1 MSTLRTVK
9 HRYLRTRAALAAT
22 VQKLLDLNRRRHF
35 FKDDAKQQDT
45 IAEEIKVLN
54 ATADLQHRSMKVY
67 ERQIAKLQEA
77 TAA

>member
-9 HRYLRTRAALAAT
+9 HRYLRTRVALANT

-35 FKDDAKQQDT
+35 FKGDAQQQDS

-67 ERQIAKLQEA
+67 ERQIAELQA
-77 TAA
+77 SAA

>member
-9 HRYLRTRAALAAT
+9 HRYLRTRVALHNT
-22 VQKLLDLNRRRHF
+22 VQKLLDLNKRRYF
-35 FKDDAKQQDT
+35 FKDDPKQQDT

-67 ERQIAKLQEA
+67 ERQIAELK
-77 TAA
+77 AAAA